1 MARHSGKPNTER
13 ASRKAPRT
21 LAGTASAKNTD
32 TRRPNQSGNHAAPG
46 NGRRSVASDVPR
58 SRHAHNGAAV
68 HDKPHETG
76 TISHAPHNF
85 SGSDVF
91 LDAVEQGISEGNARV
106 DNQIKRTSRRIVITA
121 VAVVA
126 IAGICFGW
134 MGIRGSQRMHELAEM
149 NSCKEAVTAMNTSY
163 SKAFQLKAKV
173 AEAFTSFDSS
183 YDLDKLAELHKEEV
197 KAPATLD
204 CTTNI
209 DGTIAKAKKAKTAYD
224 KQAKEFKAGLKK
236 IETEEQT
243 E

>member
-1 MARHSGKPNTER
+1 MARHSGKPNTEK

-21 LAGTASAKNTD
+21 LAGTASAKTTD
-32 TRRPNQSGNHAAPG
+32 ARRPNQSDNHAAPG
-46 NGRRSVASDVPR
+46 NAQRSVASDILR
-58 SRHAHNGAAV
+58 SHHAHNGAAA
-68 HDKPHETG
+68 HDESHGTG
-76 TISHAPHNF
+76 TVPHTPHNF
-85 SGSDVF
+85 SGSDAF
-91 LDAVEQGISEGNARV
+91 LDAIAQGISEGNARV
-106 DNQIKRTSRRIVITA
+106 DSQMKRISRRIIIAAVTVI
-121 VAVVA
+121 A

-134 MGIRGSQRMHELAEM
+134 MGIQGSQRMHELAEI

-173 AEAFTSFDSS
+173 AEAFTGFDSS
-183 YDLDKLAELHKEEV
+183 YDLDKLAELHKQEV

-236 IETEEQT
+236 IETEEQA